1 VKGAR
6 QSRRHRRRTVRV
18 QVDYVSAFGRR
29 SDTAT
34 TLGAGGLFVA
44 TDEPLD
50 PESRIALRFRL
61 PGGERLHTLQG
72 RVVWANPPAKG
83 RTRNVGM
90 GIEFTEPAAC
100 VNLARE
106 LETLEPLDA
115 A

>member
-6 QSRRHRRRTVRV
+6 ESRRHRRRTVRV
-18 QVDYVSAFGRR
+18 QVEYVTAFGRR
-29 SDTAT
+29 SGTAT

-50 PESRIALRFRL
+50 PDSRIALRFRL
-61 PGGERLHTLQG
+61 PGGARLHTLQG
-72 RVVWANPPAKG
+72 RVVWANP
-83 RTRNVGM
+83 RTERETRNAGM

-106 LETLEPLDA
+106 LETVELATSD
-115 A
+115 